1 MDLKGGFALMPL
13 FTDTGRK
20 WLNKALETH
29 QGMAHGA
36 AAIEMEEKK
45 KRKDR
50 GRERERG
57 KERRKNEEAHL

>member
-20 WLNKALETH
+20 WLNEASDTH

-45 KRKDR
+45 KRK
-50 GRERERG
+50 
-57 KERRKNEEAHL
+57 

>member
-1 MDLKGGFALMPL
+1 MPI

-20 WLNKALETH
+20 WLNEASDTH

-36 AAIEMEEKK
+36 AVIKMEEKK